1 VSFTGSTI
9 VYLSTES
16 GGEFVGTR
24 SLAPRQ
30 DVDISGS
37 CVATTLDAKT
47 IIIRE

>member
-9 VYLSTES
+9 VSLSTGS
-16 GGEFVGTR
+16 GGEFVGAG

-37 CVATTLDAKT
+37 CLSTTLHAKT
-47 IIIRE
+47 TIIGE